1 MSNNNRKPQNSNSS
15 KKEFTKTAMKIHGKN
30 LVKPQRG
37 GYRL

>member
-1 MSNNNRKPQNSNSS
+1 MRNRKVVRGKAAKRQ
-15 KKEFTKTAMKIHGKN
+15 FTKSAMKIHGKN